1 MQKKMISIAAN
12 IFIYGVLASIVV
24 MWFLFI
30 YSLIY
35 GKKERKTFN
44 DHEYTHT
51 TNFENAKVKT
61 TSIENDETNKIWGE

>member
-1 MQKKMISIAAN
+1 MISIAAN
-12 IFIYGVLASIVV
+12 IFIYGVLASIVI

-44 DHEYTHT
+44 DHEF
-51 TNFENAKVKT
+51 TNTARFEDAKVKR
-61 TSIENDETNKIWGE
+61 TSTENDETNKIWGE